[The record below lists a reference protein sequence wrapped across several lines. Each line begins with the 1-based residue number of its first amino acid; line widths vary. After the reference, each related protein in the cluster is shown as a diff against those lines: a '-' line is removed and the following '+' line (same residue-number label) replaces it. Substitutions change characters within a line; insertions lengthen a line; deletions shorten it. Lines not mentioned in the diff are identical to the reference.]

1 MEYFTVNLE
10 DLLLKETEHEK
21 RQKSL
26 GFIPDLKDTKI
37 IDGVLQLPNTLF
49 FDNKDIHISKH
60 NRYADYPE
68 HSHQFLELNFMFKGS
83 CHQVINGKDFTL
95 NEGDI
100 LLMDSGSKH
109 SISALGEEDI
119 LINILFQNSNVSL
132 NWLTQLQGQNS
143 LLYQLLLANSTDK
156 HKSNYLVLPTRD
168 NKHLQQILRQMMS
181 EYFIPNDF
189 SQEIISQYLP
199 ILFYE
204 IARTMGKIDQEQKI
218 ELEETPY
225 LQVLR
230 LIDERYQDL
239 TLSDLAQQL
248 NFNKNYLSN
257 LIKDKSGST
266 FTELINQRKLMKA
279 QLLLK
284 STRMPI
290 YEIAQNVGF
299 SNKNYF
305 YKKYRDHF
313 GKSPREERL
322 EV

>member
-1 MEYFTVNLE
+1 MEKFTVNLE

-21 RQKSL
+21 KQKSL

-37 IDGVLQLPNTLF
+37 IDGIMQLPNTLF

-68 HSHQFLELNFMFKGS
+68 HSHQFLELNFMFKGN

-95 NEGDI
+95 KEGDL
-100 LLMDSGSKH
+100 LLMDSGSRH
-109 SISALGEEDI
+109 TISALGKEDI

-132 NWLTQLQGQNS
+132 DWLNQLQGQNS
-143 LLYQLLLANSTDK
+143 LLYQLLLANSTK
-156 HKSNYLVLPTRD
+156 NHRLNYLILPTKD
-168 NKHLQQILRQMMS
+168 NKHIKHIIRQMMT
-181 EYFIPNDF
+181 EYFIPSDF
-189 SQEIISQYLP
+189 SQAIISHYLP

-204 IARTMGKIDQEQKI
+204 IARAMGRLDKTQKV

-230 LIDERYQDL
+230 LIDEHYQNL
-239 TLSDLAQQL
+239 TLADLAQQL

-305 YKKYRDHF
+305 YKKYREHF
-313 GKSPREERL
+313 GKSPKDERD
-322 EV
+322 